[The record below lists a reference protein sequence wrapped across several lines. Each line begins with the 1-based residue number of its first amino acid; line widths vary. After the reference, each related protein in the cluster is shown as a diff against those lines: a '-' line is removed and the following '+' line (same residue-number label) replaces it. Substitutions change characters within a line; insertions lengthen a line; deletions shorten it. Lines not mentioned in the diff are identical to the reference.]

1 MGIPAVDTGEMT
13 VDEFYAF
20 TDTKPDH
27 EKWELIGGKPV
38 LNASPSDIHEKIVMN
53 VGTALSN
60 RERELDA
67 SWTVLGSVGVRVS
80 DKDRPEPDVLVV
92 SGGPTGKRDRSDVI
106 VAFEVLSPWTKDRDL
121 NWKRTAYTSLASLTH
136 YVVIAQDAVEV
147 TVFARENDFEKRTFG
162 SRDDI
167 IAFNALGASLPV
179 ADIYYRT
186 ACDRSGDRCGAIT
199 AQRG

>member
-1 MGIPAVDTGEMT
+1 MGIPAVNTGEMT

-38 LNASPSDIHEKIVMN
+38 LNASPTGIHEKIVAN
-53 VGTALSN
+53 VITALSN

-92 SGGPTGKRDRSDVI
+92 SGEPTMKRDRSDVI
-106 VAFEVLSPWTKDRDL
+106 VAFEVLSPRTDRDL
-121 NWKRTAYTSLASLTH
+121 GWKRTAYASLASITD

-147 TVFARENDFEKRTFG
+147 TVFARESGFEKRTFN
-162 SRDDI
+162 SRDDV
-167 IAFNALGASLPV
+167 IAFNALGVSLPV

-186 ACDRSGDRCGAIT
+186 GL
-199 AQRG
+199 